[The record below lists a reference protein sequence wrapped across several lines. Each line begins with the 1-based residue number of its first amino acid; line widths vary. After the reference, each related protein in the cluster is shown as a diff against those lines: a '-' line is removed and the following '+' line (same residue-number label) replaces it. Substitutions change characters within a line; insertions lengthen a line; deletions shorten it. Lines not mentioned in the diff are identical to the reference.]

1 MAYPK
6 QTKEMTLDLSQIPDN
21 RQDQAKQDV
30 GEFVR
35 DEIFRFVSR
44 GNSPVA
50 GRGAFQRLNKE
61 YADNEKGGNRTAN
74 LELKGDMLDSLE
86 FELTSRGIEIGIFDS
101 DEQGKADGHNN
112 FSGDSK
118 LPTRRFIPDENEDFN
133 GRIMTGVRQI
143 LNQYREDFDPFDFDL
158 RGLSALALARSV
170 IEPDSISID
179 DITGDLGGSL

>member
-1 MAYPK
+1 
-6 QTKEMTLDLSQIPDN
+6 MTLDLSQIPDN

-30 GEFVR
+30 GEFIR
-35 DEIFRFVSR
+35 DEIFRFVSS

-50 GRGAFQRLNKE
+50 GRGAFQRLSKE

-74 LELKGDMLDSLE
+74 LELEGDMLDSLE

-101 DEQGKADGHNN
+101 GEQGKADGHNN

-118 LPTRRFIPDENEDFN
+118 LPTRRFIPDDNETFKSQ
-133 GRIMTGVRQI
+133 IMSGVRQI
-143 LNQYREDFDPFDFDL
+143 LNQYREDFDPFDL
-158 RGLSALALARSV
+158 RDLSALALARSV

>member
-30 GEFVR
+30 GEFIR
-35 DEIFRFVSR
+35 DEIFRFVSSGR
-44 GNSPVA
+44 SPVA
-50 GRGAFQRLNKE
+50 GRTFDKLDPK
-61 YADNEKGGNRTAN
+61 YADKYKGGNRTPN
-74 LELKGDMLDSLE
+74 LELEGDMLDSLE

-143 LNQYREDFDPFDFDL
+143 LNQYREDFDPFDLKD
-158 RGLSALALARSV
+158 LSALALARSV

>member
-1 MAYPK
+1 
-6 QTKEMTLDLSQIPDN
+6 MTLDLSQIPDN

-30 GEFVR
+30 GEFIR
-35 DEIFRFVSR
+35 DEILRFVSSGR
-44 GNSPVA
+44 SPVA
-50 GRGAFQRLNKE
+50 GRTFDKLDPNYANK
-61 YADNEKGGNRTAN
+61 YKGGNRTPN
-74 LELKGDMLDSLE
+74 LELEGDMLDSLE
-86 FELTSRGIEIGIFDS
+86 FELTSTGIEIGIFD
-101 DEQGKADGHNN
+101 EEQQGKADGHNN
-112 FSGDSK
+112 FSDDSK

-143 LNQYREDFDPFDFDL
+143 LNRYREDFDPFDFDL